1 MGAVRLVARWRL
13 ARHWRVLAAAG
24 VLLGLGFGLC
34 LASFAVARRTSS
46 AYDRILTAADAP
58 DAAVT
63 LDAGAGGPTPEE
75 GERSLRSIDG
85 IERQRV
91 YAGFLGRADGVEPAL
106 VTALLAPI
114 RDPFPLETPR
124 LDAGRLPRPR
134 QLPKYAGHADRRR
147 AGRAPDR

>member
-1 MGAVRLVARWRL
+1 MGAVRSVARWRL
-13 ARHWRVLAAAG
+13 ARHWRALAASG

-63 LDAGAGGPTPEE
+63 LDAGGGGGGGGPTPEA

-91 YAGFLGRADGVEPAL
+91 YAGFLGGADGVEPAA
-106 VTALLAPI
+106 VTAC
-114 RDPFPLETPR
+114 R
-124 LDAGRLPRPR
+124 
-134 QLPKYAGHADRRR
+134 
-147 AGRAPDR
+147 